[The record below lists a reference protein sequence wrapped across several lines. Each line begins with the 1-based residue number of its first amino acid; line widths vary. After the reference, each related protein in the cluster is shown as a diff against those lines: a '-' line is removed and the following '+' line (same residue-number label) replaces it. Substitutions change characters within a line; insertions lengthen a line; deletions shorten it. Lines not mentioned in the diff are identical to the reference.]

1 MDDSARRI
9 FDDRHLF
16 SYRELAAVPVAEC
29 GEPLVAMET
38 EAAAGIRTTKLA
50 LPWIRSG
57 ALDRLR
63 LAGRVLLRREPRLH
77 LRVLETYRSLARQR
91 KGYEHYLAEF
101 GRTRPELDREALM
114 EYVHLHVAV
123 PDVAGHPTGGA
134 IDLTLADE
142 SGALDMGSA
151 YGDFSTPLYH
161 AFAEGTTEAQRANRM
176 LLRQVMVEAGF
187 APFTGEWW
195 HFSYG
200 DREWAAIWG
209 RDAAIYEQLESPGTE
224 AAPRIS

>member
-1 MDDSARRI
+1 MDEAARRV
-9 FDDRHLF
+9 FDDRRLF
-16 SYRELAAVPVAEC
+16 TYRELTAVPVAEC
-29 GEPLVAMET
+29 GEPLVAMNADPASAIQT
-38 EAAAGIRTTKLA
+38 GTLA

-63 LAGRVLLRREPRLH
+63 LAGQTLRRREPRLH
-77 LRVLETYRSLARQR
+77 LLVLETYRSLTRQR
-91 KGYEHYLAEF
+91 QGYEHYLAEF
-101 GRTRPELDREALM
+101 GRSRPELDRAALM

-142 SGALDMGSA
+142 AGPLDMGSA

-161 AFAEGTTEAQRANRM
+161 AFAEGTSEAQRANRM
-176 LLRQVMVEAGF
+176 LLRQVMIEAGF

-200 DREWAAIWG
+200 DREWAAVWG
-209 RDAAIYEQLESPGTE
+209 RPSAIYEQRDVPATE
-224 AAPRIS
+224 EPPT

>member
-1 MDDSARRI
+1 MDDSARRV

-29 GEPLVAMET
+29 GEPLVVMNADP
-38 EAAAGIRTTKLA
+38 ASGVRTAKLA
-50 LPWIRSG
+50 WPWIRSG

-63 LAGRVLLRREPRLH
+63 HAGQALRHREPGLH
-77 LRVLETYRSLARQR
+77 LLVLETYRSLARQR

-101 GRTRPELDREALM
+101 GRTRPELDRDALM

-142 SGALDMGSA
+142 SGPLDMGST

-161 AFAEGTTEAQRANRM
+161 AFAEGTTKAQRANRM

-200 DREWAAIWG
+200 DREWAAIWNQ
-209 RDAAIYEQLESPGTE
+209 RAALYEQLEEP
-224 AAPRIS
+224 AA

>member
-1 MDDSARRI
+1 MDDSTRRV
-9 FDDRHLF
+9 FEDRHLF

-29 GEPLVAMET
+29 GEPLVAMT
-38 EAAAGIRTTKLA
+38 ADPASGLATAKLA
-50 LPWIRSG
+50 WPWIRSG

-63 LAGRVLLRREPRLH
+63 RAGHTLRRREPKLN
-77 LRVLETYRSLARQR
+77 LLVLETYRSLARQR

-101 GRTRPELDREALM
+101 GRTRPELDRDALM

-142 SGALDMGSA
+142 NDALDMGSA

-200 DREWAAIWG
+200 DREWAAIW
-209 RDAAIYEQLESPGTE
+209 DQPAALYEQLEEPGTE
-224 AAPRIS
+224 ASPHTG

>member
-1 MDDSARRI
+1 MTTGNAQPDDHGVDA
-9 FDDRHLF
+9 L
-16 SYRELAAVPVAEC
+16 LPAAIALKAEAV
-29 GEPLVAMET
+29 GVQ
-38 EAAAGIRTTKLA
+38 K
-50 LPWIRSG
+50 SG
-57 ALDRLR
+57 LD
-63 LAGRVLLRREPRLH
+63 
-77 LRVLETYRSLARQR
+77 
-91 KGYEHYLAEF
+91 
-101 GRTRPELDREALM
+101 ALM

-142 SGALDMGSA
+142 NDALDMGSA

-195 HFSYG
+195 HFSCG
-200 DREWAAIWG
+200 DREWAAIW
-209 RDAAIYEQLESPGTE
+209 DQPAALYEQLEEPGTE
-224 AAPRIS
+224 ASPHTG

>member
-1 MDDSARRI
+1 MDDSARRVI
-9 FDDRHLF
+9 DDRHLF

-29 GEPLVAMET
+29 GEPLVAMT
-38 EAAAGIRTTKLA
+38 ADPTLGLTTAKLA

-57 ALDRLR
+57 ALERLR
-63 LAGRVLLRREPRLH
+63 RAAQALRRREPKLN
-77 LRVLETYRSLARQR
+77 LLVLETYRSLARQR

-101 GRTRPELDREALM
+101 GRTRPELDRDALM

-142 SGALDMGSA
+142 NGALDMGSA

-200 DREWAAIWG
+200 DREWAAIWKQG
-209 RDAAIYEQLESPGTE
+209 AALYEQLEEP
-224 AAPRIS
+224 AA

>member
-1 MDDSARRI
+1 MDDAARRV
-9 FDDRHLF
+9 FDDCRLF

-29 GEPLVAMET
+29 GEPLVAMESDPVS
-38 EAAAGIRTTKLA
+38 GVRTAKLA
-50 LPWIRSG
+50 FPWIRAG

-63 LAGRVLLRREPRLH
+63 RAGRALRRRDGRLH
-77 LRVLETYRSLARQR
+77 LHVFETYRSLARQR
-91 KGYEHYLAEF
+91 QGYEHYLAEF
-101 GRTRPELDREALM
+101 GNSRPELDRDALI
-114 EYVHLHVAV
+114 EFVHLHVAV

-134 IDLTLADE
+134 IDLTLASDD
-142 SGALDMGSA
+142 GPLDMGSA

-161 AFAEGTTEAQRANRM
+161 AFAEGTTEPQRANRM
-176 LLRQVMVEAGF
+176 LLREVMVEAGF

-209 RDAAIYEQLESPGTE
+209 RDAALYRQVEDPGPA
-224 AAPRIS
+224 AAPA

>member
-1 MDDSARRI
+1 MDDPARRV
-9 FDDRHLF
+9 FDDRRLLT
-16 SYRELAAVPVAEC
+16 YRELASVPVVDC
-29 GEPLVAMET
+29 GEPLVAMS
-38 EAAAGIRTTKLA
+38 ADPASGVRTAKLA

-57 ALDRLR
+57 ALERLR
-63 LAGRVLLRREPRLH
+63 RAGQALRRQDGRLH
-77 LRVLETYRSLARQR
+77 LHVLETYRSLARQR

-101 GRTRPELDREALM
+101 GKSRPGLDPDALI

-134 IDLTLADE
+134 VDLTLADDD
-142 SGALDMGSA
+142 GPLDMGSA

-161 AFAEGTTEAQRANRM
+161 AFAEGTTAAQRANRM
-176 LLRQVMVEAGF
+176 LLREAMVEAGF

-209 RDAAIYEQLESPGTE
+209 RDAAIYDQVEEPP
-224 AAPRIS
+224 A

>member
-1 MDDSARRI
+1 MDDSTRRV

-16 SYRELAAVPVAEC
+16 SYRELVAVPVAEC
-29 GEPLVAMET
+29 GEPLVAMEADPT
-38 EAAAGIRTTKLA
+38 SGIRIGKLA
-50 LPWIRSG
+50 WPWIRSG

-63 LAGRVLLRREPRLH
+63 RAGQALRRREPRLR
-77 LRVLETYRSLARQR
+77 LLVLETYRSLARQR

-134 IDLTLADE
+134 IDLTLANE
-142 SGALDMGSA
+142 SGPLDMGSA

-161 AFAEGTTEAQRANRM
+161 AFAEGTTEAQRTNRM

-200 DREWAAIWG
+200 DREWAAIWK
-209 RDAAIYEQLESPGTE
+209 RDAALYEQVEDPGPA
-224 AAPRIS
+224 AAPA